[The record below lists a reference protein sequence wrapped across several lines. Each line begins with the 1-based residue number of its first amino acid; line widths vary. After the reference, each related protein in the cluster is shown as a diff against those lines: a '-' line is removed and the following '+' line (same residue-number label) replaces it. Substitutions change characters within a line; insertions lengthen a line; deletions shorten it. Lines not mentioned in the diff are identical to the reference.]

1 MTNTEY
7 MRKWRAQN
15 KEKNAEY
22 QKEYYKEYR
31 KKNAEKLA
39 NQNKKWREANK
50 EQDALVMLKARLKR
64 KYNLSIEE
72 YKTLIESQN
81 NSCKICGT
89 HATNNIKG
97 KLYIDHCHTTGKVRG
112 LLCMKCNSA
121 LGLLNDNKKL
131 VQNLLDYLNK

>member
-31 KKNAEKLA
+31 KKHAEKLA

-72 YKTLIESQN
+72 YNTLIESQN

-121 LGLLNDNKKL
+121 LGLLNDNKEL

>member
-7 MRKWRAQN
+7 MRAWRARN

-22 QKEYYKEYR
+22 QKEYNKEYR
-31 KKNAEKLA
+31 KKNVEKLNA
-39 NQNKKWREANK
+39 NNKKWREENK

-64 KYNLSIEE
+64 KYNLSIDE

-81 NSCKICGT
+81 NSCKVCGA
-89 HATNNIKG
+89 HAKNNLKG

-121 LGLLNDNKKL
+121 LGLLNDDKEL
-131 VQNLLDYLNK
+131 IQNLLDYLS

>member
-7 MRKWRAQN
+7 MRAWRAQN
-15 KEKNAEY
+15 KEKSAKY

-31 KKNAEKLA
+31 KKNAEKLNA
-39 NQNKKWREANK
+39 NNKKWREENK

-64 KYNLSIEE
+64 KYNLSIKE
-72 YKTLIESQN
+72 YETLIESQN
-81 NSCKICGT
+81 NSCKICGI
-89 HATNNIKG
+89 HAKNNIKG

-121 LGLLNDNKKL
+121 LGLLNDDKTL
-131 VQNLLDYLNK
+131 VQNLIEYLS

>member
-7 MRKWRAQN
+7 MREWRARN

-22 QKEYYKEYR
+22 QKEYNKEYR
-31 KKNAEKLA
+31 KKNVEKLNA
-39 NQNKKWREANK
+39 NNKKWREENK

-64 KYNLSIEE
+64 KYNLSIDE

-81 NSCKICGT
+81 NSCKVCGT
-89 HATNNIKG
+89 HAKNNLKG

-121 LGLLNDNKKL
+121 LGLLNDDKVL
-131 VQNLLDYLNK
+131 IQNLLDYLS

>member
-7 MRKWRAQN
+7 MREWRARN

-22 QKEYYKEYR
+22 QKEYNKEYR
-31 KKNAEKLA
+31 KKNVEKLNA
-39 NQNKKWREANK
+39 NNKKWREENK

-64 KYNLSIEE
+64 KYNLSIDE

-81 NSCKICGT
+81 NSCKVCGT
-89 HATNNIKG
+89 HAKNNLKG

-121 LGLLNDNKKL
+121 LGLLNDDKAL
-131 VQNLLDYLNK
+131 IQNLLDYLS

>member
-7 MRKWRAQN
+7 MREWRARN

-22 QKEYYKEYR
+22 QKEYNKEYR
-31 KKNAEKLA
+31 KKNLEKL
-39 NQNKKWREANK
+39 NINNKKWREANK
-50 EQDALVMLKARLKR
+50 EQDAVVMLKARLKR

-72 YKTLIESQN
+72 YETLIESQN
-81 NSCKICGT
+81 NSCKVCGT
-89 HATNNIKG
+89 HAKNNIKG

-121 LGLLNDNKKL
+121 LGLLNDDKTL
-131 VQNLLDYLNK
+131 VQKLIDYLS

>member
-7 MRKWRAQN
+7 MRAWRARN

-22 QKEYYKEYR
+22 QKEYNKEYR
-31 KKNAEKLA
+31 KKNVEKLSA
-39 NQNKKWREANK
+39 NNKKWREENK

-64 KYNLSIEE
+64 KYNLSIDE

-81 NSCKICGT
+81 NSCKVCGT
-89 HATNNIKG
+89 HAKNNLKG

-121 LGLLNDNKKL
+121 LGLLNDDKAL
-131 VQNLLDYLNK
+131 IQNLLDYLS

>member
-7 MRKWRAQN
+7 MREWRARN

-22 QKEYYKEYR
+22 QKEYNKEYR
-31 KKNAEKLA
+31 KKNLEKLNA
-39 NQNKKWREANK
+39 NNKKWREANK
-50 EQDALVMLKARLKR
+50 EQDALVMLRARLKR

-72 YKTLIESQN
+72 YETLIESQN
-81 NSCKICGT
+81 NSCKVCGT
-89 HATNNIKG
+89 HAKNNIKG

-121 LGLLNDNKKL
+121 LGLLNDDKTL
-131 VQNLLDYLNK
+131 VQKLFDYLS

>member
-7 MRKWRAQN
+7 MREWRARN

-22 QKEYYKEYR
+22 QKEYNKEYR
-31 KKNAEKLA
+31 KKNVEKLNA
-39 NQNKKWREANK
+39 NNKKWREENK
-50 EQDALVMLKARLKR
+50 EQDALAMLKARLKR

-72 YKTLIESQN
+72 YETLIESQN
-81 NSCKICGT
+81 NSCKVCGT
-89 HATNNIKG
+89 HAKNNLKG

-121 LGLLNDNKKL
+121 LGLLNDDKEL
-131 VQNLLDYLNK
+131 IQNLLDYLS

>member
-39 NQNKKWREANK
+39 DQNKKWREANK

-72 YKTLIESQN
+72 YETLIESQN
-81 NSCKICGT
+81 NSCKVCGT
-89 HATNNIKG
+89 HARNNIKG

-121 LGLLNDNKKL
+121 LGLLNDDKEL
-131 VQNLLDYLNK
+131 LQNLLDYLDK

>member
-7 MRKWRAQN
+7 MREWRARN
-15 KEKNAEY
+15 KEKNAKY
-22 QKEYYKEYR
+22 QKEYNKEYR
-31 KKNAEKLA
+31 KKNLEKL
-39 NQNKKWREANK
+39 NINNKKWREANK

-72 YKTLIESQN
+72 YEILIESQN
-81 NSCKICGT
+81 NSCKVCGT
-89 HATNNIKG
+89 HAKNNIKG

-121 LGLLNDNKKL
+121 LGLLNDDKTL
-131 VQNLLDYLNK
+131 VQKLINYLS